1 MRRIFPLTIFL
12 LVAVFF
18 STTGFQCG
26 SAELTSAKLYINQ
39 KQFDKAEASLV
50 KELQKNDKDEEAWF
64 LLGQV
69 RMEMKKYNEMLDA
82 YKKAAEISDTHKSD
96 INRNRLAVWAMMY
109 NEGVKNYNN
118 GKDSVGAYDK
128 ALDQFKTAI
137 AMEPDSSGTYY
148 VAAMAYFAKKDYPT
162 SSQMLQ
168 TALEKKPDFGDAA
181 RFLGQVEYQM
191 AAERQSANDEA
202 GAQQQFGVAMKGFE
216 VAYKANP
223 NDAENITNLIDVY
236 ERTKNTDKALELTSS
251 AVKKDPNN
259 KTFRY
264 AYGVFLLK
272 QEKYQEAIEQFDAA
286 VKIDPSYADAKYN
299 LGVSYLNWGVKQK
312 EEGDK
317 KAEAEAAAS
326 GKKGKGKDIKVDE
339 SYKDK
344 FKQALPYL
352 EESVQ
357 SRPNDAGL
365 WQSLGRLYA
374 ILNMSDK
381 SKVAFE
387 KFDSLSKNK

>member
-1 MRRIFPLTIFL
+1 MRRMFPLTILL

-39 KQFDKAEASLV
+39 KQYEKAEASLV
-50 KELQKNDKDEEAWF
+50 KEVQKNDKDEEAWY

-69 RMEMKKYNEMLDA
+69 RMELKKYNEMLDA
-82 YKKAAEISDTHKSD
+82 YKKAAEISDAHKTE
-96 INRNRLAVWAMMY
+96 IARNRLAVWAMMY

-118 GKDSVGAYDK
+118 GKDSAGAYDK

-148 VAAMAYFAKKDYPT
+148 VAAMAYYAKKDYP
-162 SSQMLQ
+162 SSAQMLQ
-168 TALEKKPDFGDAA
+168 TALEKKPDYADAGK
-181 RFLGQVEYQM
+181 FLGQVQYLM
-191 AAERQSANDEA
+191 AGERLAASDTA
-202 GAQQQFGVAMKGFE
+202 GAQQHYLEAMKGFQ
-216 VAYKANP
+216 VAYKAEP
-223 NDAENITNLIDVY
+223 NEADNITNLIDVY
-236 ERTKNTDKALELTSS
+236 ERTKNTEKALELTSS

-272 QEKYQEAIEQFDAA
+272 QEKYPEAIEQFDAA
-286 VKIDPSYADAKYN
+286 LKIDPTYGDARYN

-312 EEGDK
+312 EDVDK

-326 GKKGKGKDIKVDE
+326 GKKGKGRDTKVDE
-339 SYKDK
+339 SYKEK

-352 EESVQ
+352 EQSVTE
-357 SRPNDAGL
+357 RPDDAGL

-374 ILNMSDK
+374 ILNMPDK
-381 SKVAFE
+381 SQKAFE
-387 KFDSLSKNK
+387 KFDALSKSK

>member
-1 MRRIFPLTIFL
+1 MRRMFPLTVLL

-39 KQFDKAEASLV
+39 KQYDKAEMSLL
-50 KELQKNDKDEEAWF
+50 KEVQKNDKNEEAWY

-69 RMEMKKYNEMLDA
+69 RLEMRKYNEMLDA
-82 YKKAAEISDTHKSD
+82 YRKALEVSDAHKTEIA
-96 INRNRLAVWAMMY
+96 RNRLAVWALMY

-118 GKDSVGAYDK
+118 GKDSAGAYDK
-128 ALDQFKTAI
+128 ALDEFNTAI

-148 VAAMAYFAKKDYPT
+148 VAAMAYYAKKDYPK
-162 SSQMLQ
+162 SAEMLH
-168 TALEKKPDFGDAA
+168 TALEKKPDFGDAGK
-181 RFLGQVEYQM
+181 FLGQVEYMM
-191 AAERQSANDEA
+191 ASERQAANDSV
-202 GAQQQFGVAMKGFE
+202 GAQKHWTEAIKGFE
-216 VAYKANP
+216 VAYKENP
-223 NDAENITNLIDVY
+223 SESENITNLIDVY
-236 ERTKNTDKALELTSS
+236 EKTKNTDKALELTSS

-272 QEKYQEAIEQFDAA
+272 QEKYPEAIEQFDAA
-286 VKIDPSYADAKYN
+286 LKIDPQYGDARYN

-312 EEGDK
+312 EETDK
-317 KAEAEAAAS
+317 KAEAEAAKS
-326 GKKGKGKDIKVDE
+326 GKRGKDVKLDE
-339 SYKDK
+339 SYKEK

-357 SRPNDAGL
+357 DRPNDAGL

-381 SKVAFE
+381 SQKAFE
-387 KFDSLSKNK
+387 KFDALTKTK